1 MPTTKMAEAAAE
13 TDRRVLHAS
22 GNRTTLTSGAASPHR
37 RFRSGSRDIPD
48 NADLSHRCQG

>member
-1 MPTTKMAEAAAE
+1 MAEAAAE

-37 RFRSGSRDIPD
+37 RFRSGNRDIPD